1 MGGVPALMGAG
12 LCDTDD
18 GRSVVAFGDLKSGV
32 VAAACTISEGGP
44 VYDEVAAADG
54 KINRAD
60 SRWTAKL
67 GSRSCR
73 GAYLLRGGRHGARVG
88 PLVRPRSRPLEGPP
102 RPDD

>member
-1 MGGVPALMGAG
+1 VDGVPALVGAG

-44 VYDEVAAADG
+44 GYDDVAAADG
-54 KINRAD
+54 KINRAG

-73 GAYLLRGGRHGARVG
+73 GAYYYVEAVMAYEWGHSFGLGHV
-88 PLVRPRSRPLEGPP
+88 P
-102 RPDD
+102 